1 MGLSFSKTA
10 FAALLLI
17 SPVIS
22 IADVIYPLHQNPF
35 YFDYELMYRN
45 AVIRQDLSLLPPA
58 GPFFLEKTKTI
69 LNGEHSPASR
79 LLGID
84 SPAESDQLLRLYAI
98 GAERFKA
105 EKNLHSNDLPSII
118 GGFVCRPAKY
128 FGALGFF
135 NLDRVRAIDPDYI
148 GKKYRG
154 LAGEIETAALFYKRD
169 RITVT
174 YGRLR
179 AFWGPQRIN
188 LLLSETT
195 EPLDLLS
202 ASFETGRLSANFL
215 FARLDQSRPDSVD
228 FIRFPDRSFNDNR
241 YLAGHRVDIRLHRKF
256 RLGLFETVIFG
267 GEGRPPELSY
277 LNPLQFFHS
286 AQLNE
291 DIDDNTILGIDFTCL
306 PGAGI
311 AAYGQ
316 LLVDD
321 FQFDKKSQGDQEPDE
336 IGLMIG
342 LFKAGKIASIIP
354 DLKAEYVRITNRTYH
369 QRDPRNRYLY
379 RNKLT
384 GHPLGPDADSVS
396 IKARFWPH
404 ERFFAEI
411 ELAYRRHGEGSI
423 YKPWDEPW
431 EEIEGDYDESFP
443 TGIVEKSTLVAFR
456 AKGYLPFMRYT
467 REHLFISLDAGWGE
481 IENYQNVD
489 GRSKTA
495 GWIDISLSWLG
506 FVDINLAD

>member
-10 FAALLLI
+10 FTLLLLI

-22 IADVIYPLHQNPF
+22 FAEIIYPLYQDPF
-35 YFDYELMYRN
+35 YFDYELMHRN
-45 AVIRQDLSLLPPA
+45 AVIRQNLSLLPPA
-58 GPFFLEKTKTI
+58 GPLFIDKAKTI
-69 LNGEHSPASR
+69 LNGRHSPALR
-79 LLGID
+79 IFHPER
-84 SPAESDQLLRLYAI
+84 PAESDQLMRLYAV

-105 EKNLHSNDLPSII
+105 EKNLHSDDLASIT
-118 GGFVCRPAKY
+118 GGFTFRPAKY

-135 NLDRVRAIDPDYI
+135 NLDRAKAIDPDYI

-169 RITVT
+169 RITIIF
-174 YGRLR
+174 GRLR
-179 AFWGPQRIN
+179 AFWGPQRVN

-202 ASFETGRLSANFL
+202 ASFESGRLSVNFL

-241 YLAGHRVDIRLHRKF
+241 YLAGHRVDIRLHRNF

-291 DIDDNTILGIDFTCL
+291 DTDDNTILGADFTYL

-316 LLVDD
+316 ILVDD
-321 FQFDKKSQGDQEPDE
+321 FQIDKESQGDQEPDE
-336 IGLMIG
+336 IGIMIG
-342 LFKAGKIASIIP
+342 LFKAGKIASLIP

-396 IKARFWPH
+396 IKARLWPH

-431 EEIEGDYDESFP
+431 EEAEGDYDEPFP
-443 TGIVEKSTLVAFR
+443 TGLVEKSTFVALR
-456 AKGYLPFMRYT
+456 AQAYLPFTRYT
-467 REHLFISLDAGWGE
+467 HEHIFISIDAGWGE
-481 IENYQNVD
+481 IKNYRNID
-489 GRSKTA
+489 GRLKTT
-495 GWIDISLSWLG
+495 GWIDIGLSWLG